1 MKAYDQTALVT
12 GASSGIGYELAK
24 CFAQDGY
31 NLVLVSRNT
40 DRLNQIADEFRN
52 QYGLGNVTVVGAD
65 LSQADA
71 PQNVYDQVTGQGIQV
86 NVLVNDAGVGEHGMF
101 ANETDLQ
108 KELAMIQLNVT
119 SLVHLTKLFVKD
131 MVAQNEGKILMLA
144 SIASVMPHPLM
155 AVYAATKSF
164 IYSFS
169 EALRNELKDTN
180 VTVTALMPGA
190 TNTDFFHKA
199 GAEGTRAHKQAQST
213 DAASVARDGYEA
225 LMSGK
230 DKVVSGV
237 MNKAQVAMAHVM
249 PDQMVAASVRKLME
263 RPTNGN
269 GRHEAEQKKQVAST
283 GSLIGALLVLGIA
296 AFAYYNRDRLTEY
309 KLSDLKW

>member
-1 MKAYDQTALVT
+1 MKAYDQTALIT

-24 CFAQDGY
+24 CFAKDGY
-31 NLVLVSRNT
+31 DLVLVSRNT
-40 DRLNQIADEFRN
+40 DRLNQIAGEFRQ
-52 QYGLGNVTVVGAD
+52 QYGLGKVTVIGAD
-65 LSQADA
+65 LSKPEA
-71 PQNVYDQVTGQGIQV
+71 PQQVYDEVMSQGIRV

-108 KELAMIQLNVT
+108 RELAMIQLNVT

-131 MVAQNEGKILMLA
+131 MVANNEGKILMLA

-190 TNTDFFHKA
+190 TNTDFFNKA
-199 GAEGTRAHKQAQST
+199 GAEGTRAHQQAQST
-213 DAASVARDGYEA
+213 DAATVARDGYEA

-230 DKVVSGV
+230 DKIISGV

-249 PDQMVAASVRKLME
+249 PDPMVAANVRKLME
-263 RPTNGN
+263 RPNGQ
-269 GRHEAEQKKQVAST
+269 HETEPKKQMAST
-283 GSLIGALLVLGIA
+283 GSLLGALLVLGIA

>member
-1 MKAYDQTALVT
+1 MKAYDQTALIT

-24 CFAQDGY
+24 CFAKDGY
-31 NLVLVSRNT
+31 DLVLVSRNT
-40 DRLNQIADEFRN
+40 DRLNQIADEFRQ
-52 QYGLGNVTVVGAD
+52 QYGLGKVTVIGAD
-65 LSQADA
+65 LSKPEA
-71 PQNVYDQVTGQGIQV
+71 PQHVYDDVMSQGIRV

-108 KELAMIQLNVT
+108 KELAMIQVNVT

-131 MVAQNEGKILMLA
+131 MVANNEGKILMLA

-180 VTVTALMPGA
+180 ITVTALMPGA
-190 TNTDFFHKA
+190 TNTDFFNKA

-213 DAASVARDGYEA
+213 DAATVARDGYDA

-230 DKVVSGV
+230 DKIVSGV

-249 PDQMVAASVRKLME
+249 PDQMVAANVRKLME
-263 RPTNGN
+263 RPNGN
-269 GRHEAEQKKQVAST
+269 GQYETSQKKQTASA